1 MGYFMYV
8 CPECRKVFKVQG
20 NDKKVK
26 CSNCANTLKDMRV
39 AVEEWEVMDKAQRE
53 DLKSRMCMP
62 EEEPVILMEEEPVPE
77 EVRPVKPVEPEGKIC
92 PKCGCMNPVSSKFC
106 NECGFD
112 MNAPKPQENKPK
124 SVQSS
129 FSGSFFDDFDDKAA
143 GTSNSF
149 VSSVPEKKEIP
160 DPEVLIRTKGYIWF
174 SDDWEHIQLFEQ
186 AEKNASITE
195 LSEWISAWP
204 KEELDKVVSDIHD

>member
-26 CSNCANTLKDMRV
+26 CSNCANILKDMRV

-62 EEEPVILMEEEPVPE
+62 EEEPVIQMEEEPVPE
-77 EVRPVKPVEPEGKIC
+77 EVRPAKPVEPEGKIC

-112 MNAPKPQENKPK
+112 MNAPSHRRINQRVY
-124 SVQSS
+124 SLLFQ
-129 FSGSFFDDFDDKAA
+129 A
-143 GTSNSF
+143 
-149 VSSVPEKKEIP
+149 VS
-160 DPEVLIRTKGYIWF
+160 LMTLMIRLQVHQIHLCPLHRRRRRFLTF
-174 SDDWEHIQLFEQ
+174 PT
-186 AEKNASITE
+186 IT
-195 LSEWISAWP
+195 IT
-204 KEELDKVVSDIHD
+204 